1 MEGLPEESSA
11 DTWNDQELTRSSLY
25 SSGTESWPDLPEVA
39 RLWLNELNNVGL
51 RTIDPLSEAPL
62 KQLDPRRPAIEPEE
76 GLLDPARVDDHRQVF
91 WLKLDGPRT
100 SRGSKSGYKS
110 IKVYDRPLR
119 TQMAII
125 GALTVL
131 ETGPIDTERL
141 RKALSQAEPPLEE
154 SINEREMA
162 AWWGELGEEG
172 VNWRTDLQLPY
183 LRYVLSLLRYYRP
196 SFDELP
202 HEQQIDLIAQAG
214 ERVNTLLTAARQLV
228 EFLEYGAAGQD
239 LRAAVEGANRDVR
252 AAVLKDVE
260 KMSSIQIAERFG
272 LNITKKYRDQ
282 REHPTVRQMIKRGR
296 KMLESALG
304 TEGWRKQVEAMK
316 AEAKRW
322 QELSAEEQIIEM
334 WAEQDDVTVEE
345 ARKRKVARERRGG
358 AIVVSYD
365 DLD

>member
-1 MEGLPEESSA
+1 MNRWQPVGGSP
-11 DTWNDQELTRSSLY
+11 RSWLY
-25 SSGTESWPDLPEVA
+25 RSGAESWSDLSELA
-39 RLWLNELNNVGL
+39 RLWLNELNDVGL
-51 RTIDPLSEAPL
+51 RTIDPLSEAPE
-62 KQLDPRRPAIEPEE
+62 KQSNPRRPAMEPEE
-76 GLLDPARVDDHRQVF
+76 GQLYPARVDEHRQVF

-110 IKVYDRPLR
+110 IKVLDRPLR

-141 RKALSQAEPPLEE
+141 RQALSQTEPPLER
-154 SINEREMA
+154 SVNERERA
-162 AWWGELGEEG
+162 VWWGELGEEG
-172 VNWRTDLQLPY
+172 FEWLTDLQMPY
-183 LRYVLSLLRYYRP
+183 LYYMLSLLRYYRP

-202 HEQQIDLIAQAG
+202 HEQQLDLIAQAG
-214 ERVNTLLTAARQLV
+214 ERVNKLLTAARQLV
-228 EFLEYGAAGQD
+228 EFLEYGAPDQD
-239 LRAAVEGANRDVR
+239 LRVAAEDANGDVR

-260 KMSSIQIAERFG
+260 DMSSIQIAERFG

-282 REHPTVRQMIKRGR
+282 HDHPTVRHMIERGR
-296 KMLESALG
+296 KMLESAFG

-322 QELSAEEQIIEM
+322 QELSTEEQSIEM
-334 WAEQDDVTVEE
+334 LAEQDDVTIEE
-345 ARKRKVARERRGG
+345 ARKRYVARERRGE
-358 AIVVSYD
+358 ATVLPYD

>member
-1 MEGLPEESSA
+1 MNRWQPVGGSP
-11 DTWNDQELTRSSLY
+11 RSWLY
-25 SSGTESWPDLPEVA
+25 RLGTESWSDLSELA
-39 RLWLNELNNVGL
+39 RLWLNELNDVGL
-51 RTIDPLSEAPL
+51 RTIDPLSEAPQ
-62 KQLDPRRPAIEPEE
+62 KQLNPRRPEMEPEE
-76 GLLDPARVDDHRQVF
+76 GQLYPARVDEHRQVF

-100 SRGSKSGYKS
+100 SRGRKCGYKS
-110 IKVYDRPLR
+110 IKVFDRPLR

-141 RKALSQAEPPLEE
+141 RQALSQVEPPLES
-154 SINEREMA
+154 SIDERERA

-172 VNWRTDLQLPY
+172 SKWLTDLQMPY
-183 LRYVLSLLRYYRP
+183 LYYMLSLLRYYRP

-202 HEQQIDLIAQAG
+202 HEQQLDLIVRG
-214 ERVNTLLTAARQLV
+214 SERVNTLLTAARQLV
-228 EFLEYGAAGQD
+228 EFLEYGAPDQD
-239 LRAAVEGANRDVR
+239 LRAAAEDANRDVR

-260 KMSSIQIAERFG
+260 DMSSIRIAERFG
-272 LNITKKYRDQ
+272 LNITEKYRDQ
-282 REHPTVRQMIKRGR
+282 REHPTVRHMIKRGR

-316 AEAKRW
+316 AEADRW
-322 QELSAEEQIIEM
+322 QELSADEKTIEM
-334 WAEQDDVTVEE
+334 LAEQDDVTVEE